1 MITLILNFAFLVV
14 FSFAPQNTSII
25 DLHIHEAKSD
35 EGLVRILVFDSEK
48 GYPDQPDQ
56 ALRSYSIPLKDGK
69 CNLKITD
76 LKPGTYAIC
85 VIHDADGNGK
95 LNTNPVGYPTEKYG
109 FSNNARAYFS
119 APAFSKAAFELKH
132 ETKQIRIQLR

>member
-1 MITLILNFAFLVV
+1 MISFLLKFAFLSILS
-14 FSFAPQNTSII
+14 FSWQNASII

-35 EGLVRILVFDSEK
+35 EGLIRILIFDSEK
-48 GYPDQPDQ
+48 GYPDQLEQ

-69 CNLKITD
+69 SNLKITD

-109 FSNNARAYFS
+109 FSNNAKAYFS
-119 APAFSKAAFELKH
+119 APPFSKAAFELKQ
-132 ETKQIRIQLR
+132 ETKHIRIQLR

>member
-1 MITLILNFAFLVV
+1 MISILLNFAFLSIL
-14 FSFAPQNTSII
+14 SFGSQNASII
-25 DLHIHEAKSD
+25 DLHVHEAKSD
-35 EGLVRILVFDSEK
+35 DGLVRILVFNSEK

-56 ALRSYSIPLKDGK
+56 ALRSYSVPLKDGK

-109 FSNNARAYFS
+109 FSNNAKAYFS
-119 APAFSKAAFELKH
+119 APAFSKAAFELKQ
-132 ETKQIRIQLR
+132 ETKHIRIQLR

>member
-1 MITLILNFAFLVV
+1 MISFLLNFVFLVV
-14 FSFAPQNTSII
+14 LSFAQQNVSII

-35 EGLVRILVFDSEK
+35 DGLVRILVFDSEK

-56 ALRSYSIPLKDGK
+56 ALRSYSVPLKDGK

-85 VIHDADGNGK
+85 VIHDANGNGK
-95 LNTNPVGYPTEKYG
+95 LDTNPVGYPTEKYG
-109 FSNNARAYFS
+109 FSNNAKAYFS
-119 APAFSKAAFELKH
+119 APAFSKAAFELRN
-132 ETKQIRIQLR
+132 EVKQVTIDLR

>member
-1 MITLILNFAFLVV
+1 MISFLLNFVFLVV
-14 FSFAPQNTSII
+14 FAQQNVSII

-35 EGLVRILVFDSEK
+35 DGLVRILVFDSEK

-56 ALRSYSIPLKDGK
+56 ALRSYSVPLKDGK

-85 VIHDADGNGK
+85 VIHDANGNGK
-95 LNTNPVGYPTEKYG
+95 LDTNPVGYPTEKYG
-109 FSNNARAYFS
+109 FSNNAKAYFS
-119 APAFSKAAFELKH
+119 APAFSKAAFELRN
-132 ETKQIRIQLR
+132 EVKQVTIDLR